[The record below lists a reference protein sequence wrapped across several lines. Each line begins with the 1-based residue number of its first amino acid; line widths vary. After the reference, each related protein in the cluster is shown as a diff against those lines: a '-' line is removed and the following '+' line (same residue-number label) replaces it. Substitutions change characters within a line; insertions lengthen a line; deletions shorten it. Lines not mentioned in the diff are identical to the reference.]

1 MLDRVGEENVSDK
14 ELISK
19 HFPKLTLE
27 APGYTPWYVQGT
39 VYSSPFQ
46 ENSLAQI
53 ENSLWFSETFG
64 HSKKYLHFVFWP
76 PTPYSKAYTL

>member
-27 APGYTPWYVQGT
+27 APGYTPWYVQCT
-39 VYSSPFQ
+39 LYSSPFQ
-46 ENSLAQI
+46 KTVLHKLKI
-53 ENSLWFSETFG
+53 PYGFSETFG
-64 HSKKYLHFVFWP
+64 HSK
-76 PTPYSKAYTL
+76 